1 LASLPDWKACGTVQA
16 EPKNMERVD
25 PTSELGKI
33 LVWSSSQNAADLHIQ
48 ADRRYSIRQDGKLQ
62 RIAPEQFPVPI
73 NDDVVRMLHQAFSAS
88 IYERIE
94 RQHEMDLSFLCDRV
108 RYRANFSKQQG
119 KQSCSFRVVPQHM
132 LKLQD
137 LELPATVADL
147 VKEPRGLLIV
157 TGASGQGKSTT
168 ARGLLQ
174 RLNETR
180 ALRIITIEDPI
191 EYLFEEEQCQ
201 FEQREV
207 GVDTASFADGIRNA
221 VRQDP
226 EVIFLGEM
234 RDADSTV
241 AAMQAAETGHLVLTT
256 LHADSVPQA
265 IDRIREFYP
274 ASERSTASAL
284 LARSLNAVICQRLIP
299 SCSGKRIPCLE
310 IMKRS
315 VGTQEAVVRND
326 LAQLATN
333 IEASVNEGMHS
344 FDQYLMQLLK
354 GGYVQP
360 EVAKH
365 YANNWS
371 RMQMDMHGFTPS
383 GGSLL
388 KPDPVR

>member
-1 LASLPDWKACGTVQA
+1 
-16 EPKNMERVD
+16 MERVD
-25 PTSELGKI
+25 PTTELGKL
-33 LVWSSSQNAADLHIQ
+33 LVWSCGEKATDLHTQ
-48 ADRRYSIRQDGKLQ
+48 ADRQYSIRLDGRLK
-62 RIAPEQFPVPI
+62 RVGRDQFPVPS
-73 NDDVVRMLHQAFSAS
+73 NDDVMRMLGQAFSRS

-94 RQHEMDLSFLCDRV
+94 KEHEMDLSFLCAQV

-119 KQSCSFRVVPQHM
+119 KQSCSFRVVPQHL

-137 LELPATVADL
+137 LELPSTVADL

-168 ARGLLQ
+168 VRALLQ
-174 RLNETR
+174 RLNETM

-207 GVDTASFADGIRNA
+207 GVDTESFATGIRNA

-234 RDADSTV
+234 RDADSIV

-256 LHADSVPQA
+256 LHADSVPRA
-265 IDRIREFYP
+265 IDRIRGFYP
-274 ASERSTASAL
+274 AGEQANANAL
-284 LARSLNAVICQRLIP
+284 LARSLNAMVCQRLIP
-299 SCSGKRIPCLE
+299 SCAGNRIPCLE
-310 IMKRS
+310 ILKRN
-315 VGTQEAVVRND
+315 VGTEDAVARND
-326 LAQLATN
+326 LALLTSN
-333 IEASVNEGMHS
+333 IEASVSEGMHS
-344 FDQYLMQLLK
+344 FDQYLMQLFK
-354 GGYVQP
+354 GGYVTL
-360 EVAKH
+360 ETARH

-371 RMQMDMHGFTPS
+371 RVEMDMHGFTPS
-383 GGSLL
+383 AGGLL

>member
-1 LASLPDWKACGTVQA
+1 
-16 EPKNMERVD
+16 MERVD
-25 PTSELGKI
+25 PATELGKI
-33 LVWSSSQNAADLHIQ
+33 LVWCSREKATDLHTQ
-48 ADRRYSIRQDGKLQ
+48 ADRRFSIRLDGRLK
-62 RIAPEQFPVPI
+62 RIAAEQFPVPS
-73 NDDVVRMLHQAFSAS
+73 NDDVMRILSQAFSSS

-94 RQHEMDLSFLCDRV
+94 KQHEMDLSFLCEQV

-168 ARGLLQ
+168 VRALLQ
-174 RLNETR
+174 RLNETL

-191 EYLFEEEQCQ
+191 EYLFEEDKCQ

-207 GVDTASFADGIRNA
+207 GVDTESFADGIRNA

-226 EVIFLGEM
+226 EVIFLGEI
-234 RDADSTV
+234 RDADSIL

-256 LHADSVPQA
+256 LHADSVPRA

-274 ASERSTASAL
+274 APEQANASAL

-299 SCSGKRIPCLE
+299 NSAGKRIPCLE
-310 IMKRS
+310 IMKRN
-315 VGTQEAVVRND
+315 VGTQDAVARND
-326 LAQLATN
+326 LALLASN

-344 FDQYLMQLLK
+344 FDQYLMQLFK
-354 GGYVQP
+354 GGYVTL
-360 EVAKH
+360 ETARH

-371 RMQMDMHGFTPS
+371 RVEMDMHGFVRS
-383 GGSLL
+383 AGALL
-388 KPDPVR
+388 KPDLAR